1 MDPAGK
7 RDAYAAEV
15 RCGNGTTLSPN
26 GITSPYTGTCT
37 YASAG
42 VYTVRATVSD
52 EDGGTSAT
60 ALYEYVVVYDPE
72 GPSVTGGG
80 FYSIPGLGDRK
91 AHFTFSA
98 QFASGQPGAP
108 NGAVRF
114 WIPGREL
121 DFASTALELLV
132 VSGNRAQFWGTGTLN
147 GAAVRFR
154 ITAFD
159 GRGESKG
166 NSRGADATASSSGTP
181 SARSCT
187 TTSPALL
194 RTRRSRS

>member
-1 MDPAGK
+1 MQ
-7 RDAYAAEV
+7 
-15 RCGNGTTLSPN
+15 CGNGTTLSPN

-52 EDGGTSAT
+52 EDGGASAP

-80 FYSIPGLGDRK
+80 FYSIPGQGDRK

-98 QFASGQPGAP
+98 EFASGQPAAP
-108 NGAVRF
+108 NGAVKF
-114 WIPGREL
+114 WIPGRAL

-154 ITAFD
+154 ITAVD
-159 GRGESKG
+159 GQQGESKG
-166 NSRGADATASSSGTP
+166 NSRGADAIRVELWDAERR
-181 SARSCT
+181 ARVRQR
-187 TTSPALL
+187 SPALL